1 MRFLIDENLPG
12 DLVGAAQ
19 ESQHEARWSRDFA
32 PAASDSML
40 LAVLEQTGEIL
51 VTRDV
56 RFANLVLGL
65 MASGVSLSGAVLIRE
80 DSVKAVRVAWRSFLV
95 RGTEVKGLVVLTRDK
110 IRIRRL
116 AGL

>member
-1 MRFLIDENLPG
+1 
-12 DLVGAAQ
+12 
-19 ESQHEARWSRDFA
+19 
-32 PAASDSML
+32 ML

-80 DSVKAVRVAWRSFLV
+80 NSVKAVRVAWRSFLV